1 MNQEQA
7 QIIFRKACDSLVEI
21 LRKEGLEKE
30 KQANRE
36 KITEAL
42 RRALAL
48 YLREEKYEN
57 CSLIHKSVKKSFGVE
72 LTPDFASLE
81 KIGI

>member
-30 KQANRE
+30 KKANRE

-57 CSLIHKSVKKSFGVE
+57 CSLIHKSVKKHFGVE

>member
-30 KQANRE
+30 KQVNRE

-57 CSLIHKSVKKSFGVE
+57 CSLIHKSVKKHFGVE